1 MSKPV
6 QNFPTV
12 HLSIDLPTLHRAA
25 AVLFASLGV
34 VEAQGAALAGHP
46 AAFVV
51 AQAKLQPVAADIIRL
66 ARACI
71 ESAKNLQQAE
81 HMVVSAVETTLAIF
95 VPQINLV
102 LDAVNTLGAAASKVR
117 ETYSNDHL
125 RITKRQE
132 LKGQA
137 SHTLSTLLE
146 RLAMACGTGEIL
158 VEATPAGAVS
168 PGGTSNRHFTLYLPG
183 TQSWSVVPG
192 KSAFDFTS
200 NVEGMIGIESASQLA
215 AEKSLR
221 AAGFGAGS
229 NDTLTIVG
237 YSQGALIGKNLI
249 HGSLASHVTGF
260 VSIAAPIDGA
270 NLPSHVKV
278 LNLQHSNDPVPK
290 LDFQAP
296 IDRPNWMN
304 VNLGRAGIIG
314 HNLDTYLQSL
324 EELGSNQLR
333 KMNQLVASVST
344 SGDVNLMG
352 FDARRN

>member
-1 MSKPV
+1 MSNAQP
-6 QNFPTV
+6 NLHPV

-34 VEAQGAALAGHP
+34 VEAQGAALAGRP

-51 AQAKLQPVAADIIRL
+51 AQAKLQPVAADIIRI

-71 ESAKNLQQAE
+71 ESAHNLQQAE

-132 LKGQA
+132 LTGQA
-137 SHTLSTLLE
+137 TQTLSTMLE
-146 RLAMACGTGEIL
+146 RLAMACGAGEIL
-158 VEATPAGAVS
+158 VEATPAGSVS
-168 PGGTSNRHFTLYLPG
+168 QGGTSSRHFTLYLPG
-183 TQSWSVVPG
+183 TQSWSPVPG
-192 KSAFDFTS
+192 RSAFDFTS
-200 NVEGMIGIESASQLA
+200 NVEGMLGIESASQLA

-221 AAGFGAGS
+221 AAGFGTGS
-229 NDTLTIVG
+229 NDTVTIVG

-249 HGSLASHVTGF
+249 HGGLASHVTGF

-278 LNLQHSNDPVPK
+278 INMQHSNDPVPK

-296 IDRPNWMN
+296 VERTNWIN

-314 HNLDTYLQSL
+314 HNLDTYLQSV
-324 EELGSNQLR
+324 EDLGANQLS
-333 KMNQLVASVST
+333 KINHMVASISA
-344 SGDVNLMG
+344 SGDVDLVG
-352 FDARRN
+352 FGARRN